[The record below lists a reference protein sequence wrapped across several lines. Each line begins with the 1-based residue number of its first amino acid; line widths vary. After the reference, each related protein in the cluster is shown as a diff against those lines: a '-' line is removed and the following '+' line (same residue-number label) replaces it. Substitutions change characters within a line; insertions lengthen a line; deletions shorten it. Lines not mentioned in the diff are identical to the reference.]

1 MNGDYVASAVKKAD
15 PDVPVIMLTGFGA
28 MMEFSGEQPDL
39 VDLIVSK
46 SFTMDELT
54 EALSKVG
61 AAHP

>member
-1 MNGDYVASAVKKAD
+1 MKF
-15 PDVPVIMLTGFGA
+15 P
-28 MMEFSGEQPDL
+28 GEQPDL

-46 SFTMDELT
+46 PFTMDELT